1 MHMEY
6 KTRRK
11 VKDYLWYL
19 VLGLSNWKK
28 MELLLSEMEKLSS
41 LRRQKI
47 RSSVSEKINLRRGLD
62 I

>member
-47 RSSVSEKINLRRGLD
+47 RSSVSEKINLRR
-62 I
+62 

>member
-19 VLGLSNWKK
+19 VFGLSNWKK
-28 MELLLSEMEKLSS
+28 MELPLCEMEKLSS
-41 LRRQKI
+41 LGRQKI
-47 RSSVSEKINLRRGLD
+47 RSSVSEKINL
-62 I
+62 IC